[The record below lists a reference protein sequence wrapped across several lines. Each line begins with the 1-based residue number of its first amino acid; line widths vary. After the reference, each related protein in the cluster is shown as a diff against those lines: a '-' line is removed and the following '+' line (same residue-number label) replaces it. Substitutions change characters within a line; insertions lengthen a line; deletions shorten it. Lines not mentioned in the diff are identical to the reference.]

1 MNLSAES
8 VSPTFIAKFFSNSF
22 VKRSLICL
30 EVTNLPSL
38 PKKGESLIVNNM
50 LIVGSSIAIV
60 CNASGFSKSATVSPI
75 SKPSIPT
82 IAQMSPAITSSTFLR
97 PRPSKVC
104 NSLIL
109 DFMILPSLFTNEIG
123 IPSFKT
129 PLSKRPIAIRPVKEE
144 KSKEVI
150 SICGVPSETLG
161 AGTFLITISNNGSM
175 FSVWFFQSSD
185 IQLFFAEP

>member
-8 VSPTFIAKFFSNSF
+8 VSPTFIAKFFSNSL

>member
-1 MNLSAES
+1 M
-8 VSPTFIAKFFSNSF
+8 F
-22 VKRSLICL
+22 
-30 EVTNLPSL
+30 
-38 PKKGESLIVNNM
+38 
-50 LIVGSSIAIV
+50 IVGSSIAIV